1 MVCAVKSCVYAIFL
15 GVFVCAQSFAVFGK
29 DGKESRDLKSQDQPA
44 TASTSVASVAKF
56 QWSEHNKLSWDDFRG
71 PVDAIVDEC
80 AAATHCGIGFSTTNT
95 CPGAKPTIKVYN
107 NFYINK
113 SWVRADAKMPQILEH
128 EQGHFDLC
136 EIYTRKLRE
145 RMNGFDTNTA
155 NMKQALMNIYNEISE
170 EYEARQQAYE
180 RETTHGTNIPEQK
193 KWVDI
198 ISHELQAS
206 I

>member
-1 MVCAVKSCVYAIFL
+1 MICAGRGCVYAIFF

-29 DGKESRDLKSQDQPA
+29 DGKESKDLKSQDPLA
-44 TASTSVASVAKF
+44 TATTANAVTKF
-56 QWSEHNKLSWDDFRG
+56 QWSEHSKLSWDDFRG
-71 PVDAIVDEC
+71 QADAVIDEC
-80 AAATHCGIGFSTTNT
+80 AAVTHCGIGFTSNST
-95 CPGAKPTIKVYN
+95 CPGSKPVIKVYN

-113 SWVRADAKMPQILEH
+113 SWVRPDAKMPQILEH

-136 EIYTRKLRE
+136 EIYTRKLRD
-145 RMNGFDTNTA
+145 RMSNFDANTTDI
-155 NMKQALMNIYNEISE
+155 KQSLMNIYNEISQ
-170 EYEARQQAYE
+170 EYETRQQAYE

-198 ISHELQAS
+198 ISQELQAT